1 MTQQKPDDLRI
12 GLEAIETRLRRIESF
27 LAANSIE
34 DFGNQLKRRLEEAKT

>member
-1 MTQQKPDDLRI
+1 MTQQKLDDFRTK
-12 GLEAIETRLRRIESF
+12 LEAIEARLRRIESF